1 MLELC
6 PPSPP
11 QLLSWV
17 PVQHYCIT
25 RLSLL
30 YSYYLIIITGLIKP
44 VRTRLKMVFR
54 SKFPILAIF
63 RNVHKVCPDTDLN
76 NICMF
81 LKPCM
86 GKLGNVVAETLGFLQ
101 CFPVCP
107 PPLNMFLK
115 FLVSQFGSNSFQSKP
130 CILSYISLRC
140 RRYRV
145 SPSLKPDSV
154 CTAGQSYMNY
164 INFQV
169 TITENVKLTGLVSV
183 KQINAVIFDLNMTE
197 KQLFKKKFLL
207 WKSTSSDLYNVYI

>member
-1 MLELC
+1 MVDVSVYKYSREQWAGRSRRGGACHFQFSLQMKLFNPEQGVPRSYKVLTIRLLKLRCQNFRAPSFQNFPGGIPLDLHICLMFSMLELC

-44 VRTRLKMVFR
+44 VRTRLKMVFH

-63 RNVHKVCPDTDLN
+63 RNVHKVSPDTDLN

-86 GKLGNVVAETLGFLQ
+86 GKLGNVVAETLGFL
-101 CFPVCP
+101 P
-107 PPLNMFLK
+107 MF
-115 FLVSQFGSNSFQSKP
+115 
-130 CILSYISLRC
+130 
-140 RRYRV
+140 
-145 SPSLKPDSV
+145 PSLP
-154 CTAGQSYMNY
+154 T
-164 INFQV
+164 
-169 TITENVKLTGLVSV
+169 TIKYVFEISSNLVW
-183 KQINAVIFDLNMTE
+183 I
-197 KQLFKKKFLL
+197 KFFS
-207 WKSTSSDLYNVYI
+207 K